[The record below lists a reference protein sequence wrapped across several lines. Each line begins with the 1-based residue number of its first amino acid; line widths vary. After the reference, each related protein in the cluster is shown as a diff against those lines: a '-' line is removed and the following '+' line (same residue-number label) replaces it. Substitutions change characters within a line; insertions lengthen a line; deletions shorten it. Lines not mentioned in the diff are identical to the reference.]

1 MSDRPLKF
9 GKAGTSWLFRMAWRD
24 GKASGKRLLLFMA
37 SIILGIAALVSIQ
50 SFSENLKYNIAL
62 QSKSLM
68 GADFRIDSQS
78 EPNEKVLGIIDSLG
92 GAEGREINFPSM
104 ATFSGTP
111 ATKLVWVRGIEGEF
125 PFYGNLETIPE
136 SAAKEYQKT
145 DGALVD
151 ATLMLQFKLKVGD
164 SIKVGNLTL
173 PIAGSL
179 SGAPGS
185 TGVTSSIAPPIFI
198 PLRFIEATGLIQKG
212 SRINYNFYFVADADT
227 DLRKLS
233 WRVDPLLDAENADI
247 DTHTST
253 ARQLGRR
260 YENVSKFLNLVA
272 FIALLLGCVG
282 IASSVHIYIKEKL
295 QSVAILKCIGASRK
309 QTFLIYLIQ
318 IAGMGLL
325 GGLIGTILGIAL
337 QWSFPLLLQDFLP
350 FEVELTWVFQ
360 PILMG
365 LLLGVSMAV
374 LFALSPLM
382 STWYVSP
389 LQVLRIQEGSSVKS
403 QRANIF
409 ILVAIIWF
417 VYLFAHWLLGSFR
430 YAFGFVLGVVVT
442 FSILAGIAKLFM
454 WAVKKYFPSGW
465 GFTARQSLLN
475 LFRPNNQK
483 MVLILAIGVGSFLIS
498 NLYFTKDFLLAKTT
512 LEASSESPN
521 IILLDIQSK
530 EREGIANSLTPKRLP
545 VIDNVPIVT
554 MRVHDIKG
562 RTVNEIRK
570 DTTVKINRWV
580 LNHEF
585 RVTYRDSL
593 IGSETLSS
601 GEWTNESDL
610 DGSIPIS
617 LADNVARDAKVDI
630 GDKMTFNVQGVLMET
645 VVANIRAVDWGRMQM
660 NFSIVFPPG
669 VLENAPQ
676 FHVMST
682 KVPDDETS
690 AKLQQE
696 LVKKF
701 PTVSIID
708 IRQMITLVEG
718 ILDKIS
724 WVINF
729 MAFFS
734 ILTGIIVLIGSVRTS
749 KYQRIRESVLLRTL
763 GAKSKQILNITALE
777 YLYLGLLGSGIG
789 ILLSL
794 ISSLLLAYFVFD
806 TPFVPSMIPFL
817 VVLPGITLL
826 VMLIGLTNSRSVV
839 KSPPLEVL
847 RKEGV

>member
-1 MSDRPLKF
+1 MSDRPLKA
-9 GKAGTSWLFRMAWRD
+9 GKAGKSWLFKMAWRD

-37 SIILGIAALVSIQ
+37 SIILGIAAVVSIQ

-62 QSKSLM
+62 QSKALM
-68 GADFRIDSQS
+68 GADFKIDTQS
-78 EPNEKVLGIIDSLG
+78 APNEKVLGIIDSLG
-92 GAEGREINFPSM
+92 GADAREINFPSM
-104 ATFSGTP
+104 ATFSNTKG
-111 ATKLVWVRGIEGEF
+111 TKLVQVKGIEGAY
-125 PFYGNLETIPE
+125 PFYGELETTPKTA
-136 SAAKEYQKT
+136 SKNYQQVG
-145 DGALVD
+145 GALVD
-151 ATLMLQFKLKVGD
+151 ATLMLQFNLKAGD
-164 SIKVGNLTL
+164 SIKIGNMTM

-185 TGVTSSIAPPIFI
+185 TGITSSIAPPVFV
-198 PLRFIEATGLIQKG
+198 PYRFIEATGLIQKG
-212 SRINYNFYFVADADT
+212 SRINYNFYFVDPDT
-227 DLRKLS
+227 DLKKLS
-233 WRVDPLLDAENADI
+233 WKVDPLLDAENADL

-260 YENVSKFLNLVA
+260 YENVAKFLNLVA

-309 QTFLIYLIQ
+309 QTFLIFLIQ

-325 GGLIGTILGIAL
+325 GGIIGTLLGIGL

-350 FEVELTWVFQ
+350 FEVELTWVLQ
-360 PILMG
+360 PIFMG
-365 LLLGVSMAV
+365 ILLGLSMAV

-382 STWYVSP
+382 GTWYVSP
-389 LQVLRIQEGSSVKS
+389 LQVLRIQEGTSIKS

-430 YAFGFVLGVVVT
+430 LAFGFVLGVVVT
-442 FSILAGIAKLFM
+442 FSILAGTAKLFM
-454 WAVKKYFPSGW
+454 WAIKKYFPSSW
-465 GFTARQSLLN
+465 SFTARQSLLN
-475 LFRPNNQK
+475 LFRPNNQT

-498 NLYFTKDFLLAKTT
+498 NLYFTKDFLLAKTS
-512 LEASSESPN
+512 LEANSVSPN
-521 IILLDIQSK
+521 IILLDIQTE
-530 EREGIANSLTPKRLP
+530 EREGITKSLLPKGLP
-545 VIDNVPIVT
+545 IIDNVPIVT
-554 MRVHDIKG
+554 MRVHEIKG
-562 RTVNEIRK
+562 RPVNDIRK
-570 DTTVKINRWV
+570 DTTLKVNRWI

-585 RVTYRDSL
+585 RTTYRDSL
-593 IGSETLSS
+593 IGSETLSA
-601 GEWTNESDL
+601 GEWTNEKEV
-610 DGSIPIS
+610 DGLIPIS
-617 LADNVARDAKVDI
+617 LADNVARDALVEI

-645 VVANIRAVDWGRMQM
+645 VVANIREVDWGRMQM

-682 KVPDDETS
+682 KVPNDETS
-690 AKLQQE
+690 AELQQE
-696 LVKKF
+696 LVSKF

-708 IRQMITLVEG
+708 LRQVITLVEG

-777 YLYLGLLGSGIG
+777 YLYLGFLGSGIG

-794 ISSLLLAYFVFD
+794 ISSILLAYFVFD
-806 TPFVPSMIPFL
+806 TPFIPSMIPFL

-826 VMLIGLTNSRSVV
+826 VLLIGLTNSRSVI